1 MMTKYCK
8 AIDMLFGRENRT
20 TGYKDTQSKQPLGNY
35 SSVKML
41 RHTVLCIS
49 NKSWDPGDMYTFVLS
64 ICIRCKTIVGV
75 LVGVSRLISLINMV
89 SAAKLAIVTFQHDHD
104 HQNSNQDFPST
115 LMSKIQ
121 F

>member
-20 TGYKDTQSKQPLGNY
+20 TGYNDTQSKQPLGNY

-49 NKSWDPGDMYTFVLS
+49 NESWDPGDMYIYIYMHTV
-64 ICIRCKTIVGV
+64 
-75 LVGVSRLISLINMV
+75 
-89 SAAKLAIVTFQHDHD
+89 
-104 HQNSNQDFPST
+104 
-115 LMSKIQ
+115 
-121 F
+121 